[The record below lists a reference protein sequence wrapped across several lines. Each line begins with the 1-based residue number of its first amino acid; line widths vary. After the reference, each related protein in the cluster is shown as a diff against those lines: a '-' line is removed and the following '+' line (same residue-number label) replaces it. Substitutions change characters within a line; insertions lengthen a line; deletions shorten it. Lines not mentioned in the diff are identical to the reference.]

1 MAQIINRLNF
11 ADFNNNLTIAWTKSY
26 SDFPKRASVMYNIQT
41 TEVDTGDISGL
52 DGFSMAKIK
61 LEGEEM
67 AFGSLTQNYR
77 KTWSTYEIAL
87 ETKITWNMRKYAKYD
102 LIQKAIN
109 NLAQSAAKRMEIDL
123 THRFTFANATTY
135 TTQEGLTKTTT
146 VGDGLAL
153 LSTVHTMPGTST
165 TFRNR
170 VVNNPVLSKGGLEAA
185 ETLFA
190 TQMIDTNGE
199 TTFQDP
205 THIVITND
213 PNQKN
218 TAMQY
223 LKSYADPTAS
233 QAGIMNPYE
242 GKYGLIIL
250 PYLSTDK
257 NGAYDS
263 TKAKYWFLVNMNHKD
278 AYCKVGQDPMFIT
291 PVDSGGKEFETL
303 DWKYG
308 TLALAKTVQVKS
320 SLIDSNIH
328 QLFSVNGLLD
338 NEAEGESHRERLTE
352 KKLERVM

>member
-123 THRFTFANATTY
+123 THRFTFANSTSY
-135 TTQEGLTKTTT
+135 VTQEGLTKTTT

-153 LSTVHTMPGTST
+153 
-165 TFRNR
+165 
-170 VVNNPVLSKGGLEAA
+170 
-185 ETLFA
+185 TL
-190 TQMIDTNGE
+190 
-199 TTFQDP
+199 
-205 THIVITND
+205 
-213 PNQKN
+213 
-218 TAMQY
+218 TA
-223 LKSYADPTAS
+223 
-233 QAGIMNPYE
+233 
-242 GKYGLIIL
+242 
-250 PYLSTDK
+250 
-257 NGAYDS
+257 
-263 TKAKYWFLVNMNHKD
+263 
-278 AYCKVGQDPMFIT
+278 
-291 PVDSGGKEFETL
+291 
-303 DWKYG
+303 
-308 TLALAKTVQVKS
+308 QVKS
-320 SLIDSNIH
+320 SLIDFKLH

-338 NEAEGESHRERLTE
+338 KKGEGKCHAERLNE
-352 KKLERVM
+352 KTPVMVMR

>member
-1 MAQIINRLNF
+1 MPQMINRSNF

-26 SDFPKRASVMYNIQT
+26 ADFPKRASVLYNMQS

-52 DGFSMAKIK
+52 DGFSVAKRK
-61 LEGEEM
+61 REGADM

-87 ETKITWNMRKYAKYD
+87 STKITWNMRKYAKYD

-109 NLAQSAAKRMEIDL
+109 NLAQSAAKRMEYDL
-123 THRFTFANATTY
+123 THRFTFANSISY
-135 TTQEGLTKTTT
+135 TSLEGETVTTT
-146 VGDGLAL
+146 VGDTLAL
-153 LSTVHTMPGTST
+153 LSAVHTMPGTST

-170 VVNNPVLSKGGLEAA
+170 VANNPVLSKGGLEAA

-205 THIVITND
+205 THLVITND
-213 PNQKN
+213 PNTKN

-233 QAGIMNPYE
+233 QAGVMNPYE

-250 PYLSTDK
+250 PYLSTTAA
-257 NGAYDS
+257 GVYDS
-263 TKAKYWFLVNMNHKD
+263 TKAKMWFLVNMNHKD

-291 PVDSGGKEFETL
+291 PSDNGGKDISTL
-303 DWKYG
+303 DWTYD
-308 TLALAKTVQVKS
+308 TLASYALEIVDPRWVVGSLADAS
-320 SLIDSNIH
+320 
-328 QLFSVNGLLD
+328 
-338 NEAEGESHRERLTE
+338 A
-352 KKLERVM
+352 

>member
-1 MAQIINRLNF
+1 MAQIINRGNF

-26 SDFPKRASVMYNIQT
+26 SDFPKRASVMYNMSST
-41 TEVDTGDISGL
+41 DVDTGDISGL

-61 LEGEEM
+61 LEGQDM

-87 ETKITWNMRKYAKYD
+87 ETKITWNMRRYAKYD

-123 THRFTFANATTY
+123 THRFTFANSTFY
-135 TTQEGLTKTTT
+135 TTQEGYTKTTT
-146 VGDGLAL
+146 IGDGLAL
-153 LSTVHTMPGTST
+153 LSTVHTMPGTTT

-170 VVNNPVLSKGGLEAA
+170 VANNPVISKGGLEAA
-185 ETLFA
+185 ELLFA

-205 THIVITND
+205 THLVITND

-218 TAMQY
+218 TTMQY
-223 LKSYADPTAS
+223 LKSYADPTAA
-233 QAGIMNPYE
+233 QAGVMNPYE

-250 PYLSTDK
+250 PYLSTLAS
-257 NGAYDS
+257 GAYDS

-291 PVDSGGKEFETL
+291 PSDNGGKDFESL

-308 TLALAKTVQVKS
+308 TLASYALEIVDARWIVG
-320 SLIDSNIH
+320 SLGDS
-328 QLFSVNGLLD
+328 
-338 NEAEGESHRERLTE
+338 TP
-352 KKLERVM
+352 